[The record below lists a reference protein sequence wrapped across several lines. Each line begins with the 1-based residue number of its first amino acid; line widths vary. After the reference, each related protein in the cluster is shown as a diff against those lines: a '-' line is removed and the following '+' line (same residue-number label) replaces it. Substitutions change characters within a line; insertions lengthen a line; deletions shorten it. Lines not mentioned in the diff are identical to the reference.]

1 MLRTLTVAS
10 ALVAAALSTG
20 TLAAQSSA
28 SSPSKPAMHQ
38 APAQHVKV
46 DSSKAGGSSAT
57 TPTMARHAAWTKD
70 QVKEAQQGLAKAG
83 LYKGTATGVWN
94 KDTQKALRAYQKQN
108 KMPVTGRLSDSVLVK
123 LKSA

>member
-1 MLRTLTVAS
+1 MFRTLAVAS
-10 ALVAAALSTG
+10 ALVAAALSTRP
-20 TLAAQSSA
+20 LAAQSTA

-38 APAQHVKV
+38 APATHV
-46 DSSKAGGSSAT
+46 DSAKAGANTAT
-57 TPTMARHAAWTKD
+57 AARHAAWTKD

-83 LYKGTATGVWN
+83 LYKGNVTGVWN
-94 KDTQKALRAYQKQN
+94 ADTKKALRAYQKQN